1 MNGFT
6 DLLGLGTYVL
16 IIIAIVFLL
25 AMFFSFVPLALW
37 ISALAANVKVGIFT
51 LIGMRLRRVVPSRVI
66 IPLIMASKAGVE
78 ISINKLEAH
87 YLAGGN
93 VEKVVNSIIAAQ
105 RANIPLEFERAAAI
119 DLAGRDVLEA
129 VQMSVNPKVIETPI
143 VAAIAKDG
151 IELKAKAKVTVRAN
165 IDRLVGG
172 AGEQTIIARVGEGV
186 VTTIGSAMT
195 HKDVLENPDKISKT
209 VLMKGLEAG
218 TAFEILS
225 IDIADIDVGRNI
237 GAQLQT
243 DQAEADKRIA
253 QAKAEE
259 RRAMAVAREQ
269 EMIAAVQEMRAKVVE
284 AEAEV
289 PRAMAEALRSGR
301 LGVMDYYNMQNVI
314 ADTSMRRTISDIKD
328 TNNDQ
333 EEE

>member
-1 MNGFT
+1 MNS
-6 DLLGLGTYVL
+6 L
-16 IIIAIVFLL
+16 
-25 AMFFSFVPLALW
+25 
-37 ISALAANVKVGIFT
+37 
-51 LIGMRLRRVVPSRVI
+51 
-66 IPLIMASKAGVE
+66 
-78 ISINKLEAH
+78 
-87 YLAGGN
+87 
-93 VEKVVNSIIAAQ
+93 IAAQ
-105 RANIPLEFERAAAI
+105 RADIPLEFERACAI

-129 VQMSVNPKVIETPI
+129 VQMSVNPKVIETPV

-186 VTTIGSAMT
+186 VTTIGSAED
-195 HKDVLENPDKISKT
+195 HKSVLENPDMISKT
-209 VLMKGLEAG
+209 VLNKGLEAG

-243 DQAEADKRIA
+243 DQAEADKKIA

-259 RRAMAVAREQ
+259 RRAMAIAGEQ
-269 EMIAAVQEMRAKVVE
+269 EMKAKVQEMRAKVVE

-289 PRAMAEALRSGR
+289 PMAMAQALRDGK
-301 LGVMDYYNMQNVI
+301 LGVMDYYNLQNVI
-314 ADTSMRRTISDIKD
+314 SDTRMREAIAG
-328 TNNDQ
+328 
-333 EEE
+333 EEKK

>member
-1 MNGFT
+1 MVMGQ
-6 DLLGLGTYVL
+6 L
-16 IIIAIVFLL
+16 IIFLVTIGFIVFFFAL
-25 AMFFSFVPLALW
+25 FFSFVPVGLW
-37 ISALAANVKVGIFT
+37 ISAFAANVHVGIFT
-51 LIGMRLRRVVPSRVI
+51 LIGMRLRRVIPAKVVN
-66 IPLIMASKAGVE
+66 PLIKAIKAGLNVT
-78 ISINKLEAH
+78 INKLEAH

-93 VEKVVNSIIAAQ
+93 VDRVVNALIAAQ
-105 RANIPLEFERAAAI
+105 RADIPLEFERAAAI

-186 VTTIGSAMT
+186 VTTVGSAST
-195 HKDVLENPDKISKT
+195 HKEVLENPDLISRT
-209 VLMKGLEAG
+209 VLNKGLDAG

-225 IDIADIDVGRNI
+225 IDIADVDVGRNI

-259 RRAMAVAREQ
+259 RRAMAVAKEQ
-269 EMIAAVQEMRAKVVE
+269 EMKAAVQEMRAKVVE

-289 PRAMAEALRSGR
+289 PLAMAQALKDGK

-314 ADTSMRRTISDIKD
+314 ADTQMRSSISSTGKSDGAGTEKK
-328 TNNDQ
+328 
-333 EEE
+333 